1 MQQPPSRPFP
11 EDSKKPAAF
20 TDDYKPWRTV
30 GSFLNWAFAIV
41 AFSDFDE
48 ARGPLFVAPAS
59 HKLTSLLPS
68 DGRVSH
74 VDVVQVPQE
83 MEMVD
88 PELRRGDVLLMHM
101 WTHHDAW

>member
-1 MQQPPSRPFP
+1 MTPFP
-11 EDSKKPAAF
+11 NPKKPAAP

-48 ARGPLFVAPAS
+48 ARGPLFVTPAS
-59 HKLTSLLPS
+59 HKLTRLMPS

-74 VDVVQVPQE
+74 VDVGQVPQE